1 VGQIQDQAHLH
12 NFSGGSLNLSLRVET
27 RKLRGWLRYAGRNRS
42 CFDHK
47 MIKDPVKLI
56 SYSTVFMKYWVGLH
70 GEKDAEDLR
79 LGADGLL
86 KLATTPTAA
95 GRARSMS
102 G

>member
-1 VGQIQDQAHLH
+1 
-12 NFSGGSLNLSLRVET
+12 
-27 RKLRGWLRYAGRNRS
+27 
-42 CFDHK
+42 

-86 KLATTPTAA
+86 KLATTPTVA
-95 GRARSMS
+95 GRTRSNEACLGRFKDLCRLERRLLLLLKMKIWS
-102 G
+102 RRNMMTLLDAGR